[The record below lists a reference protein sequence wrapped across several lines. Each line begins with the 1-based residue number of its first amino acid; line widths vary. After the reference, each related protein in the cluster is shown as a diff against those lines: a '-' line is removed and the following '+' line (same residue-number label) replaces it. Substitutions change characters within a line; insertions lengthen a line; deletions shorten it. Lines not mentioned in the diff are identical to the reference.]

1 MKKNI
6 RVAIIGI
13 GSCAKSLVEGTQY
26 YIKNQN
32 KSVGLMYPNIGDYTV
47 DNIKYVCGFDVDIR
61 NNFFLELKI
70 I

>member
-1 MKKNI
+1 MKNNI

-32 KSVGLMYPNIGDYTV
+32 KLVGLM
-47 DNIKYVCGFDVDIR
+47 
-61 NNFFLELKI
+61 
-70 I
+70 